1 MQKTFDK
8 NSVLERRGENV
19 NPADEESAKAAA
31 AFCRLFELIRILRAP
46 DGCPWDREQTPLSM
60 RRDLVEE
67 VFEAVDAICEKDAA
81 HAKEELGDVLLNSVM
96 ISYMFSQ
103 VKNFSVDEMF
113 DELVEK
119 LIRRHP
125 HVFEQ
130 SEGKVCAEGIA
141 KTSDE
146 VLTQWD
152 KIKDNVE
159 GRARDSILDEVPQG
173 FPPLLRAFKM
183 QKKAAKKGFDWTSL
197 APTREKILEELSE
210 VDEAISAKENSLS
223 ENSRGENSNEAQ
235 IHLEEEFG
243 DLFFAVV
250 NYARKAGV
258 DPELAMNAANKKFY
272 RRFSYVEKK
281 CAEQNISMEQKNLE
295 KMDAFWNEA
304 KSRENGAD

>member
-8 NSVLERRGENV
+8 NSVLERRGKNV
-19 NPADEESAKAAA
+19 NPADEESSKAAA
-31 AFCRLFELIRILRAP
+31 SFCRLFELIRILRAP
-46 DGCPWDREQTPLSM
+46 DGCPWDREQTPMSM

-67 VFEAVDAICEKDAA
+67 VFEAVDAIGEKSAT
-81 HAKEELGDVLLNSVM
+81 HAKEELGDVLLNSIM
-96 ISYMFSQ
+96 ISYMYSQ
-103 VKNFSVDEMF
+103 GGEFYVDEMF

-130 SEGKVCAEGIA
+130 SEGKVCADSVA
-141 KTSDE
+141 KTSGE

-152 KIKDNVE
+152 KIKENVE

-173 FPPLLRAFKM
+173 FPPLLRAIKM

-210 VDEAISAKENSLS
+210 VDDAIRAKEKSLD
-223 ENSRGENSNEAQ
+223 ENSDAAR

-250 NYARKAGV
+250 NYARKCGV
-258 DPELAMNAANKKFY
+258 DPELAMNTANEKFY

-304 KSRENGAD
+304 KSREK

>member
-8 NSVLERRGENV
+8 NSVLERRGKNV
-19 NPADEESAKAAA
+19 NPADEESSKAAA
-31 AFCRLFELIRILRAP
+31 SFCRLFELIRILRAP
-46 DGCPWDREQTPLSM
+46 DGCPWDREQTPMSM

-67 VFEAVDAICEKDAA
+67 VFEAVDAIGEKSAT
-81 HAKEELGDVLLNSVM
+81 HAKEELGDVLLNSIM
-96 ISYMFSQ
+96 ISYMYSQ
-103 VKNFSVDEMF
+103 GGEFSVDEMF

-130 SEGKVCAEGIA
+130 SEGKVCAENVA
-141 KTSDE
+141 KTSGE

-152 KIKDNVE
+152 RIKEKVE
-159 GRARDSILDEVPQG
+159 GRERDSILDEVPKG

-183 QKKAAKKGFDWTSL
+183 QKKAAKKGFDWTNL

-210 VDEAISAKENSLS
+210 VDDAIRAKENSLD
-223 ENSRGENSNEAQ
+223 ENSDAAR

-250 NYARKAGV
+250 NYARKCGV
-258 DPELAMNAANKKFY
+258 DVELAMNAANEKFY

-304 KSRENGAD
+304 KSREK

>member
-8 NSVLERRGENV
+8 DSVLERRGKNV
-19 NPADEESAKAAA
+19 NSADEESARATAS
-31 AFCRLFELIRILRAP
+31 FCRLFELIRILRAP

-67 VFEAVDAICEKDAA
+67 AFEAVDAIGEKDAA
-81 HAKEELGDVLLNSVM
+81 HAKEELGDVLLNSIM
-96 ISYMFSQ
+96 ISYMYSQ
-103 VKNFSVDEMF
+103 GGEFSVDEMF

-130 SEGKVCAEGIA
+130 SEGKVCAENVA
-141 KTSDE
+141 KTSGE

-152 KIKDNVE
+152 KIKENVE
-159 GRARDSILDEVPQG
+159 GRARDSILDEVPKG

-210 VDEAISAKENSLS
+210 VDDAIRAKENSS
-223 ENSRGENSNEAQ
+223 DENSDAAR

-250 NYARKAGV
+250 NYARKCGV
-258 DPELAMNAANKKFY
+258 DAELAMNAANEKFY

-281 CAEQNISMEQKNLE
+281 CAEQNITMEQKNLE
-295 KMDAFWNEA
+295 KMDAFWDEA
-304 KSRENGAD
+304 KSCEN